1 MKKWCEE
8 KGVEKQ
14 AVGNLN
20 PKLGFLKRILHLVG
34 CGCGEDG
41 NDDIPPPGGGW
52 QP

>member
-1 MKKWCEE
+1 MKK

-20 PKLGFLKRILHLVG
+20 PKLGFLKRIFKNLVG

-41 NDDIPPPGGGW
+41 NDDIPPQGGGW